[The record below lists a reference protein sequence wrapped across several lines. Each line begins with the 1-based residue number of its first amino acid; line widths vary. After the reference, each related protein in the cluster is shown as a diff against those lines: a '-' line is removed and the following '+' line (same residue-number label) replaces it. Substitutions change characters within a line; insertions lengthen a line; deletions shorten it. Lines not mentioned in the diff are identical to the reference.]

1 MTTTWADPA
10 EHPVLSA
17 AARATDALTAM
28 RRDAWSQTAEESA
41 QSVVAAARLA
51 AQSRATYL
59 ALLREAVG
67 HDDQDRSRSA
77 VGTLVGALNVTRGRV
92 RADLAEAQAIAPATG
107 TLPRLGAALAAGEIT
122 PEHVS
127 VSVRALAG
135 VPARMVRERAED
147 IDRVL
152 TEHARAFTA
161 ADCRKLG
168 DHLLATLDPERAERF
183 DPDAH
188 ERREAHL
195 AVDSTGMGRL
205 RAQLHAAAT
214 DTLKAVLDHLSA
226 PRTIAAGDGE
236 RPARDPRTSPQR
248 SADAL
253 AEMARLAAG
262 SIQAG
267 TGYGDSARVV
277 VHATED
283 QLADAEARRRAA
295 EECSD
300 EQSWAWT
307 DDAPGAANEQD
318 GAGPEAAATGAAVEV
333 DADDG
338 PLSDRPTAPVSR
350 PAQAEPRPS
359 PDATPDARVAPGA
372 AASEQTGPM
381 SAGTLARAACDAT
394 LDRVVLSRTGRI
406 LQMTTLGRYF
416 TPAQRRAMAAR
427 DGGCAFPGCDR
438 PPSWTDAHHVLYW
451 TRGGPTDT
459 SNGALLCEPHHTE
472 IHLGRWT
479 IAMRDGV
486 PWFIPPRSHDPTR
499 TPVRNTLHD
508 AVRATRRFG
517 EQLALGS

>member
-1 MTTTWADPA
+1 M
-10 EHPVLSA
+10 LSA
-17 AARATDALTAM
+17 AARAAEAMTTM
-28 RRDAWSQTAEESA
+28 RRDAWSQTADEA
-41 QSVVAAARLA
+41 TQSLVAAARLA

-92 RADLAEAQAIAPATG
+92 RADLAEAEATAPGTG
-107 TLPRLGAALAAGEIT
+107 PLPTLGAALAAGEVT
-122 PEHVS
+122 AEHVS
-127 VSVRALAG
+127 VSVRALSG
-135 VPARMVRERAED
+135 VPTRMVRERAED
-147 IDRVL
+147 IDAVL
-152 TEHARAFTA
+152 TEHARTFTA
-161 ADCRKLG
+161 TDCRRLG
-168 DHLLATLDPERAERF
+168 GHLLATLDPDRAERF

-195 AVDSTGMGRL
+195 AVDSTGMGRF

-226 PRTIAAGDGE
+226 PRPVAAGDGE
-236 RPARDPRTSPQR
+236 RPARDPRTAPQR
-248 SADAL
+248 RADAL

-262 SIQAG
+262 SIQGG

-283 QLADAEARRRAA
+283 QLADAETRGRDA
-295 EECSD
+295 EPGCPED
-300 EQSWAWT
+300 PWALA
-307 DDAPGAANEQD
+307 DDTGT
-318 GAGPEAAATGAAVEV
+318 GAGARTDTDTGAGDV
-333 DADDG
+333 DVSRGA
-338 PLSDRPTAPVSR
+338 RPSAAVSR
-350 PAQAEPRPS
+350 PARAEPPV
-359 PDATPDARVAPGA
+359 PTDDGTTGVAPGA

-381 SAGTLARAACDAT
+381 SAGTLARTACDAT

-406 LQMTTLGRYF
+406 LQLATLGRFF

-438 PPSWTDAHHVLYW
+438 PPSWTDAHHVLFW

-459 SNGALLCEPHHTE
+459 DNGALLCEPHHTE

-479 IAMRDGV
+479 IEVRDGV
-486 PWFIPPRSHDPTR
+486 PWFVPPRSHDPTR

-517 EQLALGS
+517 QQLSLGS